1 MHPNQKPQKNLKNY
15 VRAVL
20 YFFALE
26 IHITFGPV
34 KENFR
39 LGLVFEINFPK
50 KKLEFLFFGQNINI
64 LHCIWRPIILPL
76 WEFYEKSRFS
86 STLGACISM
95 TTGPILKSSPI
106 KRIYTPRYADLA

>member
-1 MHPNQKPQKNLKNY
+1 MYLTMHPNQKPQKNLKNY

-39 LGLVFEINFPK
+39 LGLVFEINSPPK
-50 KKLEFLFFGQNINI
+50 KVSIFIFWTKYQYITLYLAPHNTSIVGI
-64 LHCIWRPIILPL
+64 L
-76 WEFYEKSRFS
+76 
-86 STLGACISM
+86 
-95 TTGPILKSSPI
+95 
-106 KRIYTPRYADLA
+106 